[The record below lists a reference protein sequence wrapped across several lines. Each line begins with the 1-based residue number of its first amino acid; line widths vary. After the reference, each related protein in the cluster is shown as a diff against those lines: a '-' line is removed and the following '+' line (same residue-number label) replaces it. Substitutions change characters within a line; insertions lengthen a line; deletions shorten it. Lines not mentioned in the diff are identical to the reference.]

1 MNDTGIWLLV
11 FIVLTVGPVVAE
23 QVSVLVS
30 LLATETRKLC
40 ELRFSEVNFRRFLRD
55 FPCGCDAPLV
65 ES

>member
-1 MNDTGIWLLV
+1 MNDTGTGLLD

-30 LLATETRKLC
+30 LLAKETRKLC
-40 ELRFSEVNFRRFLRD
+40 ELRFSEVNLRRFLCD